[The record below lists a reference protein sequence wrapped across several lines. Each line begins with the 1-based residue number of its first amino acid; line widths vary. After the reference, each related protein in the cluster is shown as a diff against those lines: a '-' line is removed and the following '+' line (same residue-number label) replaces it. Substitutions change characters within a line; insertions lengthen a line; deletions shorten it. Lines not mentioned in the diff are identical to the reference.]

1 MAALCEPR
9 GRGTPQRASRRLR
22 TAQDHFGQ
30 LERGLRTGFR
40 PQDRPKVSDARFDC
54 FRGPQC
60 DFASRHSAD
69 GCRGVAIDRPRGDA
83 PARERAA
90 KSPLGAPGIRL
101 SAISTAACWAAGN
114 GGFDFP
120 DAGIAVVFWGV
131 GSMFANIALAFG
143 HGANKSCAGQ
153 EKCVREKRELQSA
166 QNNNPKRTEKC
177 LLENPAYQPICPPC
191 SRAMFLLCSLRWM
204 RGA

>member
-1 MAALCEPR
+1 MRKIMCVCAGSTAQSE
-9 GRGTPQRASRRLR
+9 RASARSKGQQAAITRAR
-22 TAQDHFGQ
+22 TKSRARGA
-30 LERGLRTGFR
+30 ERSRSNKTAARFFR
-40 PQDRPKVSDARFDC
+40 PVNS
-54 FRGPQC
+54 
-60 DFASRHSAD
+60 
-69 GCRGVAIDRPRGDA
+69 PRMWGGGFA

-177 LLENPAYQPICPPC
+177 LLENGHCQCNYPPPF
-191 SRAMFLLCSLRWM
+191 SARQS
-204 RGA
+204 G